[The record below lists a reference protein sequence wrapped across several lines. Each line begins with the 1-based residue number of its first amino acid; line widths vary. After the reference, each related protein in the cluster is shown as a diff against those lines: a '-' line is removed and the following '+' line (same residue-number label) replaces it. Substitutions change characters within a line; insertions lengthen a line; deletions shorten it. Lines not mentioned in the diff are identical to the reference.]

1 MTTTGRL
8 AVLKQYGKPLELEE
22 FVVPD
27 PAPGAII
34 VRITQSSICGSDM
47 HMWRQ
52 DSLGTPIP
60 PGGRAMGHEGTGTVY
75 RLGHGVTTDSLG
87 RPIAEGDRLIHSVI
101 VPCNSCRACLRG
113 DTNLCQ
119 RKVATP
125 PAGSHPYFVGTF
137 ADYYYIGAGVP
148 VFKVPDELSDDVLAP
163 VNCAMGTVTQGLMS
177 AGVGEGQCVVLQ
189 GAGGLGLS
197 AAAMAKDMG
206 AHKVIVLDQ
215 LDNRLALAREF
226 GADHTINVLAHSD
239 PAERI
244 EMVREMTAGQGADV
258 VMELVGSADLV
269 PEGIAMLRPG
279 GTYVDIGLWFSGRT
293 FAFDPSTI
301 VMSAKRVIGSAMYR
315 PGILPLILDFLVRTQ
330 HQRPFDRL
338 ISHRFAL
345 DDINLAFDQSEWD
358 KQQTPIVRAVLVP

>member
-1 MTTTGRL
+1 VTDTGRL
-8 AVLKQYGKPLELEE
+8 AVLKEYGKPLELEE
-22 FVVPD
+22 YAVPD
-27 PAPGAII
+27 PAPGAIV

-60 PGGRAMGHEGTGTVY
+60 PGGRAMGHEGTGTIHK
-75 RLGHGVTTDSLG
+75 LGAGVTTDSLG
-87 RPIAEGDRLIHSVI
+87 EPLSEGDRIIHSVI
-101 VPCNSCRACLRG
+101 VPCNSCRSCLRG
-113 DTNLCQ
+113 DTNLCL

-125 PAGSHPYFVGTF
+125 PAGTHPYFVGTF
-137 ADYYYIGAGVP
+137 ADYYYVGAGVP
-148 VFKVPDELSDDVLAP
+148 VFKVPEALPDDVLAP
-163 VNCAMGTVTQGLMS
+163 VNCAMGTVTQGLIS
-177 AGVGEGQCVVLQ
+177 AGVGQGDIVVLQ
-189 GAGGLGLS
+189 GAGGLGLT

-206 AHKVIVLDQ
+206 AHQVIVLDL

-226 GADHTINVLAHSD
+226 GADHTINVTAHPD
-239 PAERI
+239 PADRI
-244 EMVREMTAGQGADV
+244 ELIRSITGGRMADV

-301 VMSAKRVIGSAMYR
+301 VMSGKHVIGSAMYK
-315 PGILPLILDFLVRTQ
+315 PGILKLILDFLVRTQ
-330 HQRPFDRL
+330 DHRPFDRL
-338 ISHRFAL
+338 ISHRFRL

-358 KQQTPIVRAVLVP
+358 QKDTPIVRAVLVP